1 MWRLIVRRFLL
12 MIPTLI
18 AISIISFV
26 IIQAPP
32 GDFVSYYIDQLEALG
47 ERVDESE
54 IVALKER
61 YGLSQPMYVQYFK
74 WMAGLLRGDLGRS
87 LQWNRP
93 VAKLI
98 AERLPW
104 SITISFAAFVLVYL
118 IGIPFG
124 AIAATRQHSI
134 ADYAVTVIGFVGLA
148 IPNFL
153 FALIFLWLIFVH
165 TGNVAVGLFAP
176 EFERAPWSLAKL
188 LDLLR
193 HLWVPAIIVGTAG
206 TAGLIRVMRANLL
219 DELHKPYVMVARAKG
234 LSEQTVLYKYPF
246 RVAINPVVSTIGWT
260 LPQMVN
266 GELLTSLV
274 LNLPTL
280 APIFLGALLSEDM
293 FLAGSIVFIL
303 STLTVFGTLLSD
315 ILLGWVDPR
324 IRESI

>member
-1 MWRLIVRRFLL
+1 

-134 ADYAVTVIGFVGLA
+134 ADYAVTVIGFIGLA

-153 FALIFLWLIFVH
+153 FALILLWLIFVH
-165 TGNVAVGLFAP
+165 TGNVAVGLFSP

-234 LSEQTVLYKYPF
+234 LSEQRVLYKYPF

>member
-1 MWRLIVRRFLL
+1 MD
-12 MIPTLI
+12 
-18 AISIISFV
+18 
-26 IIQAPP
+26 
-32 GDFVSYYIDQLEALG
+32 G
-47 ERVDESE
+47 
-54 IVALKER
+54 
-61 YGLSQPMYVQYFK
+61 
-74 WMAGLLRGDLGRS
+74 GLLRGDLGRS

-104 SITISFAAFVLVYL
+104 SITISFVAFVLVYL

-124 AIAATRQHSI
+124 AIAATRQHTV

-153 FALIFLWLIFVH
+153 FALILLWLIFVH
-165 TGNVAVGLFAP
+165 TGNVAVGLFSP
-176 EFERAPWSLAKL
+176 EFERAPWSIAKL
-188 LDLLR
+188 LDLLQ

-234 LSEQTVLYKYPF
+234 LSEQRVLYKYPF

>member
-1 MWRLIVRRFLL
+1 
-12 MIPTLI
+12 MIPTLV

-32 GDFVSYYIDQLEALG
+32 GDFVSYYIDQLETLG

-54 IVALKER
+54 IAALKER

-124 AIAATRQHSI
+124 TIAATRQHTV

-153 FALIFLWLIFVH
+153 FALILLWLIFVH
-165 TGNVAVGLFAP
+165 TGNVAVGLFSP
-176 EFERAPWSLAKL
+176 EFERAPWSIAKL
-188 LDLLR
+188 LDLLQ

-234 LSEQTVLYKYPF
+234 LSEQRVLYKYPF

>member
-1 MWRLIVRRFLL
+1 

-32 GDFVSYYIDQLEALG
+32 GDFVSYYIDQLETLG

-54 IVALKER
+54 IAALKER

-104 SITISFAAFVLVYL
+104 SITISFVAFVLVYF

-124 AIAATRQHSI
+124 TIAATRQHTV

-153 FALIFLWLIFVH
+153 FALILLWLIFVH
-165 TGNVAVGLFAP
+165 TGNVAVGLFSP

-188 LDLLR
+188 LDLLQ

-234 LSEQTVLYKYPF
+234 LSEQRVLYKYPF

>member
-1 MWRLIVRRFLL
+1 

-32 GDFVSYYIDQLEALG
+32 GDFVSYYIDQLESLG
-47 ERVDESE
+47 ERVDASE
-54 IVALKER
+54 IAALKER

-74 WMAGLLRGDLGRS
+74 WMGGLLRGDLGRS

-104 SITISFAAFVLVYL
+104 SITISFSAFVLVYL

-124 AIAATRQHSI
+124 AIAAMRQHSV

-153 FALIFLWLIFVH
+153 FALIMLWLIFVH
-165 TGNVAVGLFAP
+165 TGNVAVGLFSP
-176 EFERAPWSLAKL
+176 EFELAPWSIAKL
-188 LDLLR
+188 IDLLK

-234 LSEQTVLYKYPF
+234 LSEQRVLYKYPF

-303 STLTVFGTLLSD
+303 STLTVFGTLISD